1 MLKYAVPTLLVAIVI
16 SVYLLFSTPR
26 ISEVSFSN
34 DLEAIERGKYLVSA
48 GGCVSCHESPDS
60 AGSLSGG
67 HGLVSEFGTFYV
79 PNITPDVETG
89 IGNWTAEEFLLAVK
103 YGRRPDGGYYFP
115 ALPYRSYSGLTDQDV
130 LDMGSYLMSISPIE
144 REVRQH
150 EIPIWIANWM
160 MAGWNLVAEQFG
172 SSEVDLPSSELERGR
187 YLARNLGHCGEC
199 HTPRN
204 FLGISMFDREFAGAT
219 LGESHADAINS
230 DALANWSIDD
240 VAFFLFMGMK
250 PDEEYVGGE
259 MEAVIAHNTSQLTDD
274 DRRAM
279 ASFFK
284 YDGPR

>member
-1 MLKYAVPTLLVAIVI
+1 MLKYAGLTLLVVI
-16 SVYLLFSTPR
+16 GTSVYLLFSIPR
-26 ISEVSFSN
+26 IGDLSFSSAP
-34 DLEAIERGKYLVSA
+34 EAIERGKYLVAA
-48 GGCVSCHESPDS
+48 GGCVSCHESPDN

-89 IGNWTAEEFLLAVK
+89 IGNWTAEEFVLAVK

-130 LDMGSYLMSISPIE
+130 LDMGSYLMSISPIAF
-144 REVRQH
+144 EVRQH
-150 EIPIWIANWM
+150 ETPIWIANWM
-160 MAGWNLVAEQFG
+160 MAGWNLIAEQFE
-172 SSEVDLPSSELERGR
+172 SSKVDLPSSELERGR

-204 FLGISMFDREFAGAT
+204 FLGIPMNEREFAGAT
-219 LGESHADAINS
+219 LGESHADAINPE
-230 DALANWSIDD
+230 ALASWSTDD
-240 VAFFLFMGMK
+240 AAFFLFMGMK

-259 MEAVIAHNTSQLTDD
+259 MEAVIAHNTSQLTED

-279 ASFFK
+279 ASFLK

>member
-1 MLKYAVPTLLVAIVI
+1 MLKYAGLTLLVVIGI
-16 SVYLLFSTPR
+16 SVYLLFSIPR
-26 ISEVSFSN
+26 IGGLSFSSAP
-34 DLEAIERGKYLVSA
+34 EAIERGKYLVAA
-48 GGCVSCHESPDS
+48 GGCVGCHESPDN

-67 HGLVSEFGTFYV
+67 HGLFSEFGTFYV

-89 IGNWTAEEFLLAVK
+89 LGNWTAEEFVLAVK

-115 ALPYRSYSGLTDQDV
+115 ALPYRSYSGLTDQDA
-130 LDMGSYLMSISPIE
+130 LDMGSYLMSISPITF
-144 REVRQH
+144 EVRQH
-150 EIPIWIANWM
+150 ETPIWIANWM
-160 MAGWNLVAEQFG
+160 MAGWNLIAEQFE
-172 SSEVDLPSSELERGR
+172 SSKVDLPNSELERGR

-204 FLGISMFDREFAGAT
+204 FLGIPMHEREFAGAT
-219 LGESHADAINS
+219 LGESHADAINPE
-230 DALANWSIDD
+230 ALASWSIDD

-259 MEAVIAHNTSQLTDD
+259 MEAVIAHNTSQLTED